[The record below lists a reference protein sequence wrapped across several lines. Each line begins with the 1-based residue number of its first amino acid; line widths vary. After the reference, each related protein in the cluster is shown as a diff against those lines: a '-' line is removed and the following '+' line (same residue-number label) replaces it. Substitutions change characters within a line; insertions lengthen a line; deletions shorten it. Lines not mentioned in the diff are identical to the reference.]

1 MPTSLA
7 PLSYHRGESR
17 RRPCVSAIAC
27 RFASTGFE
35 ASPSP
40 RVVIAGPSPPLTL
53 PAIGRQF
60 ERAACEETVARQ
72 LGASLGRLGNG
83 NAARAA
89 LEDEL
94 FAMVSV
100 PRDHADEL
108 HRDCASGT
116 QRRNGPAPGWR
127 ALVANHGPS

>member
-1 MPTSLA
+1 MPTSFA
-7 PLSYHRGESR
+7 PVSYHRGESR
-17 RRPCVSAIAC
+17 RRPRVSAIAR

-35 ASPSP
+35 ASSSP
-40 RVVIAGPSPPLTL
+40 RVVIAAPSPPLTP

-60 ERAACEETVARQ
+60 ERAAWAPTVARQ
-72 LGASLGRLGNG
+72 LGASLGSLGNG

-94 FAMVSV
+94 FAMISA

-108 HRDCASGT
+108 HRGAASGP
-116 QRRNGPAPGWR
+116 QRRTGT
-127 ALVANHGPS
+127 